1 MLDPEGDFETR
12 NAAWRRGWR
21 RLSPVPPRWQVVER
35 CGDLPRPLDLLGYEL
50 NVAPARPPRSP
61 PLSSDL
67 RRLRPNW
74 WNPGRC
80 AWCIRWFRRAW
91 PPCCI
96 RSGRDPGLIR
106 ARRHHRLC
114 RATWRRQ
121 WSLTIAKGTVPLD
134 RLPAG
139 DPVHPYAA
147 SSAIDC
153 RAPIPA
159 THPTARERRGS
170 IRMSS

>member
-1 MLDPEGDFETR
+1 
-12 NAAWRRGWR
+12 
-21 RLSPVPPRWQVVER
+21 
-35 CGDLPRPLDLLGYEL
+35 
-50 NVAPARPPRSP
+50 
-61 PLSSDL
+61 
-67 RRLRPNW
+67 LRPNW

-139 DPVHPYAA
+139 ICKLLAFSVTGPRACRQDPMVRIHLPPAA
-147 SSAIDC
+147 SQANFRI
-153 RAPIPA
+153 
-159 THPTARERRGS
+159 ARVGRRVNFL
-170 IRMSS
+170 IAV